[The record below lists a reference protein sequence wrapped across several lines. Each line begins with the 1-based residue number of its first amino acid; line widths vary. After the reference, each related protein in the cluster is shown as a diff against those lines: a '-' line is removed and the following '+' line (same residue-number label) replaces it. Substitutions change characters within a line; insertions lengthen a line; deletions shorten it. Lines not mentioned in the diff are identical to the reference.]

1 MRFINSWNTYG
12 KQADKF
18 IIKLRF
24 GKLTL
29 FEFISDISAK
39 KLRIVFIN
47 FGVEF

>member
-12 KQADKF
+12 KQSDK
-18 IIKLRF
+18 IIVKMRF
-24 GKLTL
+24 GKLTF
-29 FEFISDISAK
+29 FELISDISDK

>member
-1 MRFINSWNTYG
+1 MRFINSWKVYG
-12 KQADKF
+12 KQGDKF
-18 IIKLRF
+18 IIKMRF

-29 FEFISDISAK
+29 FEFISDISSR

>member
-12 KQADKF
+12 KQNDKF
-18 IIKLRF
+18 VIKLRF

-29 FEFISDISAK
+29 FELITDISSR